1 MKKLMT
7 GLALSAVA
15 ALLVASAPVARAQSE
30 YENST
35 FTVTQPVD
43 VGTFTL
49 QPGTYLIKVVMLS
62 SDRNM
67 IQVTNTDQTKVFA
80 SVLATPHP
88 IRPNEATPISQYVYY
103 TAAPGQNQALRTW
116 FPRDSA
122 NGQDIIYPKHRAI
135 EIAAVA
141 KAPVIAIP
149 DDVKEADY
157 KTTSFTVITPEQAAT
172 PYEAPP
178 PAMVAEAL
186 PPSLPVTASE
196 VPIFVMLGLLFVG
209 GAITVRML
217 GRTRPTA

>member
-15 ALLVASAPVARAQSE
+15 ALLVASAPAARAQSE

-67 IQVTNTDQTKVFA
+67 IQVTNTDQNKVFA

-88 IRPNEATPISQYVYY
+88 IRPNEAAPMSQYVYY

-116 FPRDSA
+116 FPRDST
-122 NGQDIIYPKHRAI
+122 NGQDIVYPKHRAL
-135 EIAAVA
+135 EIAAAA
-141 KAPVIAIP
+141 KAPVMAIP
-149 DDVKEADY
+149 DEAKEADY

-172 PYEAPP
+172 PYVAPP
-178 PAMVAEAL
+178 PVKVAEAL
-186 PPSLPVTASE
+186 PPNLPVTASQ
-196 VPIFVMLGLLFVG
+196 VPIFVMLGLLFLG
-209 GAITVRML
+209 GALSVRML
-217 GRTRPTA
+217 GRKSSAV

>member
-15 ALLVASAPVARAQSE
+15 ALLVAPAPVARAQSE

-62 SDRNM
+62 SDRNL
-67 IQVTNTDQTKVFA
+67 IQVTNTDQTRVFA

-149 DDVKEADY
+149 DDVKESDY

-178 PAMVAEAL
+178 PVMVAEAL
-186 PPSLPVTASE
+186 PPNLPATASQ

-217 GRTRPTA
+217 GQKRPTA